1 MLGSQALPDGRA
13 TAPKDLTMKNLTT
26 AILMTIV
33 TTILLGLIYPLVVTG
48 LAQVIFPE
56 QANGLL
62 IKSSDGTV
70 LGSRLIGQPFSS
82 AGYFRSRPSAAGA
95 VGYDAGASSG
105 SNLGP
110 TNQKLVDRV
119 KADVEK
125 LRAENPGQLIPV
137 DLVTTSAS
145 GLDPH
150 ISPAAAEFQIPRVAR
165 ERGMNE
171 DELRRLIKVHTE
183 GRQFGFL
190 GEATVNVLELNIELD
205 RVRPMKK

>member
-1 MLGSQALPDGRA
+1 
-13 TAPKDLTMKNLTT
+13 
-26 AILMTIV
+26 MTIV

-56 QANGLL
+56 QANGSL

-150 ISPAAAEFQIPRVAR
+150 ISPSAAEFQVPRVAR
-165 ERGMNE
+165 ERGMTE
-171 DELRRLIKVHTE
+171 DELRRLIKAHTE

-205 RVRPMKK
+205 NRHAMRK

>member
-1 MLGSQALPDGRA
+1 
-13 TAPKDLTMKNLTT
+13 
-26 AILMTIV
+26 MTIV
-33 TTILLGLIYPLVVTG
+33 ATVLLGFVYPLVVTA
-48 LAQVIFPE
+48 LAQVIFPD
-56 QANGLL
+56 QANGSL
-62 IKSSDGTV
+62 IKGVDGTL

-82 AGYFRSRPSAAGA
+82 PGYFKSRPSAAGP

-110 TNQKLVDRV
+110 TNQKLIDRV

-125 LRAENPGQLIPV
+125 LQPENPGQAVPI

-165 ERGMNE
+165 ERVMSE
-171 DELRRLIKVHTE
+171 DELRNIVKAHTDA
-183 GRQFGFL
+183 RQFGLL
-190 GEATVNVLELNIELD
+190 GESTVNVLELNLDLD
-205 RVRPMKK
+205 RTKPMKR

>member
-1 MLGSQALPDGRA
+1 
-13 TAPKDLTMKNLTT
+13 
-26 AILMTIV
+26 MTIV

-56 QANGLL
+56 QANGSL

-125 LRAENPGQLIPV
+125 LRAENPGQPIPV

-150 ISPAAAEFQIPRVAR
+150 ISPAAAEFQVPRVAR
-165 ERGMNE
+165 ERGMTE
-171 DELRRLIKVHTE
+171 DELRRLIKAHTE